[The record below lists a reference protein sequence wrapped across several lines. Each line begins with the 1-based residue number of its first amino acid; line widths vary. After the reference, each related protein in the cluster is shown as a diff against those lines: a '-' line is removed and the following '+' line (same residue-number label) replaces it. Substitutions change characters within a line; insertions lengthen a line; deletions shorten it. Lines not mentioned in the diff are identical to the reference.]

1 MEEMILIPEQW
12 VDIWCT
18 DYINFRTNDQYMWY
32 AEYATN
38 YFKQTQS
45 RRVIITFVTNS
56 KRRSYNGIV
65 TRISD
70 YGRDLD
76 WWIHLFPTYRS

>member
-1 MEEMILIPEQW
+1 
-12 VDIWCT
+12 
-18 DYINFRTNDQYMWY
+18 MWY

-76 WWIHLFPTYRS
+76 W